1 MSKTRNGN
9 MNQKRSK
16 PLKKKQLRNK
26 IVGVFTN
33 NPSLNLNY
41 KQIAKRLNIGDEST
55 RKLIT
60 TVLYELKSAGYLSEV
75 QTGKFRYL
83 HKEAYIT
90 GTVDLTSWGSAYII
104 SDDVL
109 EDIFVSRENL
119 RMALHGD
126 TVKVHVRSKKQRNK
140 VEGEVVEVLKRA
152 RETFVGTIEKTNTFG
167 FLIPDSK
174 NMQYDIFIPASQL
187 RNIENGTK
195 AIVRITE
202 WSKRTKNPVGE
213 IVRVLGMAGEND
225 AEIHAI
231 LEEFQLPY
239 EFDDRLEQAAEKLH
253 LDITKE
259 EIAKRRD
266 FREITTFTI
275 DPADAKDFDDALS
288 VRKLDNGNWEV
299 GVHIA
304 DVSHYVQPGT
314 IIDKEAYERATS
326 VYLVD
331 RVVPMLPEKLSN
343 FICSLRPN
351 EDKLCFSAVF
361 ELSDEAK
368 VLNQWFGKT
377 IINSDKRFS
386 YGDAQ
391 NIIDTGEGELKEEI
405 LLLNELAQK
414 LRSERF
420 KLGAISFDRAEVKF
434 KLDKNGKPLGV
445 YFKEHGLSNELIE
458 EFMLL
463 ANKKVAEK
471 IGKVRKGTMARTF
484 VYRIHDKPDF
494 ERLNT
499 FATFISRFG
508 YSIKTK
514 GGIGTSQEINKLLH
528 QVEGT
533 KEQNLIENLA
543 IRSMAKAIYSTQ
555 NIGHYGLAFKYYS
568 HFTSPIRRYPD
579 LVVHRLLFEYL
590 NGGKSVDDNELEKR
604 CKHCS
609 DMETKSA
616 LAERASI
623 KFKQVEYMTDKI
635 GQEFDGIISGVTD
648 FGIFVELVDNKV
660 EGMIALRDL
669 QDDFY
674 VFDEEDYCISG
685 QNTGKSYRLGDEVRV
700 EVKSA
705 NLLKKQLDFNLLEDK
720 I

>member
-1 MSKTRNGN
+1 MKKSRNKSGSSKRTKTLN
-9 MNQKRSK
+9 
-16 PLKKKQLRNK
+16 KKQLRNK
-26 IVGVFTN
+26 VVGVFTN
-33 NPSLNLNY
+33 NPSLSLNY
-41 KQIAKRLNIGDEST
+41 KQIAKRINISDEST

-60 TVLYELKSAGYLSEV
+60 TVLYELKAAGYLVEI
-75 QTGKFRYL
+75 QTGKFKYY

-109 EDIFVSRENL
+109 EDVFVSRENL

-140 VEGEVVEVLKRA
+140 VEGEVVEVIKRA
-152 RETFVGTIEKTNTFG
+152 RETFVGTIEKSTTYG

-213 IVRVLGMAGEND
+213 IVRVLGMAGENE

-259 EIAKRRD
+259 EISKRRD
-266 FREITTFTI
+266 FRDITTFTI
-275 DPADAKDFDDALS
+275 DPSDAKDFDDALS

-304 DVSHYVQPGT
+304 DVSHYVQPET
-314 IIDKEAYERATS
+314 IIDNEAYERATS

-361 ELSDEAK
+361 ELNDDAK
-368 VLNQWFGKT
+368 ILNRWFGKT

-386 YGDAQ
+386 YADAQ
-391 NIIDTGEGELKEEI
+391 KIIDTGEGVLKDEVLI
-405 LLLNELAQK
+405 LNSLAQK

-420 KLGAISFDRAEVKF
+420 KSGAISFDRVEVKF
-434 KLDKNGKPLGV
+434 KLDKKGKPLGV

-463 ANKKVAEK
+463 ANKMVAEK
-471 IGKVRKGTMARTF
+471 IGKVRKGNNAKTF
-484 VYRIHDKPDF
+484 VYRIHDKPDL
-494 ERLNT
+494 ERLT
-499 FATFISRFG
+499 SFATFISRFG
-508 YSIKTK
+508 YSIKTT
-514 GGIGTSQEINKLLH
+514 GGIGTSQAINKLLD

-555 NIGHYGLAFKYYS
+555 NIGHYGLAFPYYS

-579 LVVHRLLFEYL
+579 LVVHRLLFKYL
-590 NGGKSVDDNELEKR
+590 NGGDSVDETSLEKQ

-609 DMETKSA
+609 DMESKSA

-623 KFKQVEYMTDKI
+623 KYKQVEFMKDKI

-648 FGIFVELVDNKV
+648 WGIFVELVDNKV
-660 EGMIALRDL
+660 EGMIALREL

-674 VFDEEDYCISG
+674 VFDEDDYCITG
-685 QNTGKSYRLGDEVRV
+685 QNTGKTYRLGDEVRV

-705 NLLKKQLDFNLLEDK
+705 NLMKKQLDFNLIENL
-720 I
+720 